1 MTPIFLILL
10 LVLAQQHGQAAD
22 TTHPNIIFILADDM
36 GYGDLQAFNP
46 DSRIRTPHLTQLAES
61 GMRFTDAHSGGS
73 TCKPSRYALLTGRFA
88 ARKERFND
96 KSPIIS
102 EGRLTI
108 ASLLHAQGYHTAMVG
123 KWHLGFERG
132 GQEFNYD
139 RPLRGGPVHRGFD
152 SFFGM
157 HASLDIQPYFY
168 IRNNRAVM
176 AATETVAASTSVG
189 GREEWN
195 NIQGAFWRAGK
206 ISPDFRHEEVTQ
218 RFAGEACRVIKSHE
232 ADTPLFLYLAL
243 PSPHTPWLPAKK
255 FVGKSEAG
263 MYGDFVM
270 TVDDVVG
277 QVLRA
282 VDDSKLSDNT
292 IVMFSSDNGPVW
304 YEKDVD
310 RFGHRSVGPL
320 RGAKGSAWEGGHRV
334 PFLVRWPG
342 RIKAGSTSQRTIAFS
357 DVLATLAEITSAT
370 ESVPVDSRSFAGA
383 FTAEKDSEQRTSP
396 VMHGRKVIRMGDWKL
411 INTGGSRG
419 FGADRKR
426 DYGIALYNLRED
438 LSEQENLA
446 RTMPQKVED
455 LRDLIKA
462 TLSR

>member
-1 MTPIFLILL
+1 M
-10 LVLAQQHGQAAD
+10 
-22 TTHPNIIFILADDM
+22 
-36 GYGDLQAFNP
+36 
-46 DSRIRTPHLTQLAES
+46 
-61 GMRFTDAHSGGS
+61 
-73 TCKPSRYALLTGRFA
+73 
-88 ARKERFND
+88 
-96 KSPIIS
+96 
-102 EGRLTI
+102 
-108 ASLLHAQGYHTAMVG
+108 
-123 KWHLGFERG
+123 
-132 GQEFNYD
+132 
-139 RPLRGGPVHRGFD
+139 
-152 SFFGM
+152 
-157 HASLDIQPYFY
+157 
-168 IRNNRAVM
+168 
-176 AATETVAASTSVG
+176 
-189 GREEWN
+189 
-195 NIQGAFWRAGK
+195 
-206 ISPDFRHEEVTQ
+206 
-218 RFAGEACRVIKSHE
+218 
-232 ADTPLFLYLAL
+232 
-243 PSPHTPWLPAKK
+243 
-255 FVGKSEAG
+255 
-263 MYGDFVM
+263 
-270 TVDDVVG
+270 
-277 QVLRA
+277 
-282 VDDSKLSDNT
+282 DDSKLSDNT

-310 RFGHRSVGPL
+310 RSGHRSVGPL